1 MNRNI
6 YRLVF
11 NTASGMLVP
20 VAETARSRGR
30 AASGTALVLAGLLL
44 AGVASAEMPVACPA
58 GACGGTAPASIT
70 GFVTSGS
77 ANYQVNGTQG
87 IVSQVGDK
95 SILNWR
101 SFNVSPGHDVRFQQ
115 VGSLTSQNLVQ
126 GASFTSL
133 NRIWDMNPSVIA
145 GSISQAAGQKA
156 NIILVNTNGI
166 AFMGGSQV
174 NLNSFTASSL
184 NIDDSFILGS
194 FLPKSGSIPQFEG
207 TGGFIKVFE
216 GARITA
222 GSQGRVMLIAPTVV
236 NKGTVEAPDGQVV
249 LAAGTKVFLRAA
261 SVDDNVRGL
270 LVEVDSLDSLNSFDA
285 DNTGVK
291 DGVLDGQAVAL
302 KDAALDKLGHATNLG
317 ELTTPRGNVT
327 MIGYA
332 VNQQGIARATTSVV
346 ANGSVYLL
354 AKDRSASSYS
364 DASQRGGRV
373 VLGKGSLTEVLPDV
387 ADTTGALDGE
397 TGTGLPRSS
406 QIQVLGLDVR
416 MEGGATIL
424 APSGEVNLI
433 AMDEP
438 GKLDALN
445 GDPFKTAGASYTFD
459 KARIHIADG
468 AIINV
473 AGLENVEISAARNSV
488 EVELRGDE
496 LKDSPVN
503 RDGALRGEKAF
514 VDINLALANANA
526 GKSTLIAQDS
536 LESYQARTE
545 RTVAERS
552 TAGGT
557 VKVRS
562 QGEAILETG
571 AVIDLS
577 GGSLLYTPATVKTT
591 LLTSNGKLTDLAEA
605 NAETKYDGI
614 ATRYVV
620 DYGKWNVKE
629 VIDLGQSYRYDPG
642 YVEGKNAGALEV
654 MGMGA
659 VVLQADIQG
668 RTTVGGLQRD
678 TGTQP
683 AGARLML
690 GTGSVP
696 GDYKLNQQIEVSSTA
711 ATLPSSFGFGDVLP
725 AGLKNTLALN
735 PALFGK
741 DKVANLEAFSNQAA
755 TVREALRMPQ
765 GGSVQITANGVAVNA
780 DIEAAGGAIT
790 LNARSIDSS
799 VMADVVVVDGVTLSA
814 RGAWV
819 NELPGAAAG
828 MDDVALLNGGKITL
842 SATGDVE
849 LGQGSLVDV
858 TSGGRIKADG
868 KFIAGNG
875 GKVGLKF
882 IFKEKDGVPDA
893 ESVADES
900 GVLKLGGEVLAYGFG
915 KGDMPVLDKDGK
927 PILDKNGKP
936 VIGQGS
942 VLAVSTSKIKIG
954 GTPDSNPGTLNLDAG
969 FFERGGFADFNLSGR
984 EGVTLADEVEIR
996 PTVMNLEL
1004 QPGYTLHPTGSK
1016 VENFTRKVKLDDR
1029 VRQAAN
1035 LSLTALGTFLG
1046 DVVIGSGA
1054 SIQADPKAKV
1064 AFTAAHLIDINGH
1077 VTAPGGSITAKL
1089 DRGTSL
1095 AFDPTNTLWLGS
1107 QAALDTSGVARTYT
1121 DSKGLVKGEALAG
1134 GSVTLNAQTGYV
1146 VSEVGSTINIS
1157 GAAPVRL
1164 DIPNES
1170 GGLGMMVGSDAGSLT
1185 IYARE
1190 GVLLDGAIKAQA
1202 GGISNRG
1209 GTFSLNLIGDRVT
1222 DYASPEFDRVVSLA
1236 QTVTPQA
1243 NGLTPGAAIPDAL
1256 NGQAKLGAEAL
1267 EAAGFDRITLKSR
1280 DAIRL
1285 ENGLNMGANRTLP
1298 LKEVQLDSPRIE
1310 TAGGDA
1316 AIKAETLRLGNYDAD
1331 RQVAANPQEE
1341 EANIPKSGTGTF
1353 RADAQLLEL
1362 AGNQTLTG
1370 MARAELNGAQE
1381 VRLVGVNRNPDKEL
1395 LPIGALMGKLNTA
1408 ADLVFHGAVVSPATY
1423 SQFEIK
1429 AAGHMVEFSRNTATP
1444 SQPLSALGSLTVI
1457 AENIVQGGNVWAPFG
1472 QLDFQAANT
1481 ITFKDGSLT
1490 SVAATP
1496 GSLTPFGNVVNGSS
1510 WTYTADSIEND
1521 QAKLPEK
1528 SIRTSGADI
1537 DMQAGAQVN
1546 LAGGGDLQAY
1556 EFTVGPGGSRNILS
1570 DVGTYAIL
1578 PGYASGFAPGDA
1590 QEIAGFDRKVGD
1602 AVYLSGMPGL
1612 SAGTYTLL
1620 PAHYALLPGAYA
1632 VKLNNGVKDLVPG
1645 QAYSKQDGVQVVPG
1659 YVTDNRTSAPRDSR
1673 WSGFEVLSRDQV
1685 LQRSELTLT
1694 RASEF
1699 FADGRNRPQDAGLL
1713 SIATTG
1719 SVKLD
1724 AIYNLAAANGGHGAG
1739 VDISASNLAITS
1751 GNPSGIDPAATR
1763 VDVDKLNAL
1772 GAESLLLGGTR
1783 SASGD
1788 TTTLTV
1794 GADTVTLANDAAHAL
1809 KGSEIILAAKDTLT
1823 LKNGSAIDAQGDAGD
1838 AGNYTAAGNGALVRA
1853 ASSTASFARDGS
1865 QDGASG
1871 TLTGE
1876 AGSTIKA
1883 SSSIA
1888 LDATKKTDFQGAT
1901 IFADAK
1907 GNSVAGNLAMGAT
1920 RVSFGAA
1927 PTGSEGLVFSQ
1938 TELDGLNSLNSL
1950 ASLALTSYNTFD
1962 LYGDVSVG
1970 GIDAQG
1976 KPTMQN
1982 LTLRGAGLA
1991 GLGNSGKTANLRA
2004 TELLIDNPANATYVA
2019 GGALGDGTLV
2029 IQADKL
2035 VLGQGNKKIQGYSTV
2050 NVTANELIG
2059 RGTGETTIAAE
2070 TNLNVA
2076 RISGEQ
2082 GSNQALDA
2090 SGELNVAK
2098 TTADRVLAAVNALGA
2113 KWALSGTKVSFDTQ
2127 ATLPSGQLKLTA
2139 TTGKLE
2145 LGENAEVDVAGRTV
2159 DFFDVSRPAAAGKAE
2174 LVSDNGDV
2182 VLQAGAVVNVSAAAG
2197 GDAGDVI
2204 IRAVNGKAIVAGNT
2218 LQGSSPVD
2226 AAGERGEGARF
2237 ELDVNNL
2244 ADFSALNTTL
2254 NQGEFDGARSV
2265 RVRTGDLNVAAS
2277 DTVSAHDIKLSAD
2290 SGKLTV
2296 RGEINADGDEGG
2308 SIQLY
2313 SGDRLTL
2320 ESGAK
2325 LSARALQD
2333 KRAGGTVTLG
2343 STSEDAVL
2351 AGGSISTAGLAG
2363 GQDGTV
2369 LIRAGRFDDVAFT
2382 NLYAPLPDTGT
2393 ANNYTVSLNG
2403 ATLLRGLVVAFNPKF
2418 NNTAS
2423 SKLNLSGTGAK
2434 DVWYNGAPVTA
2445 SRIKAN
2451 ETVYMAYDGTR
2462 FHIVDAA
2469 FANRTATPVLGTS
2482 STTGTTT
2489 NYVASQ
2495 SGVTSYKAG
2504 MTLVYTPDADN
2515 IGTTNKLNI
2524 NNLGVKD
2531 IKYNN
2536 VTLAAGSLKAGE
2548 PVYLVYDGT
2557 AFQAALEVNAPRAT
2571 GSASAL
2577 ALASTRAVSAGN
2589 SYAFV
2594 AKDNSVKTVLVET
2607 IVDMLIDDVIVPTI
2621 VQTPVKAVTTLTVNG
2636 VTGAL
2641 MKNGVNLSDLNA
2653 GEVKTNDLVYVSYD
2667 GSAFHLL
2674 SELAAKVDVGK
2685 GVRVT
2690 SVAGDYTKA
2699 IGTSITGASS
2709 IAVEAVRSYD
2719 ALAINGAGVLDG
2731 NRLSADTYRYLPK
2744 AGQDDV
2750 KATLAGAAPAFDVT
2764 KFHLRPGT
2772 EIRSEGDIVL
2782 PRDLN
2787 LADYRYGGE
2796 PGVLTVRAEGNLLI
2810 KNNLSDGFSHVT
2822 PCTTATCDASKPLP
2836 ATLLSGD
2843 SWSYRLV
2850 AGADNDAA
2858 DPLAVKKGNYDVTLA
2873 AGKMV
2878 RTGTGDIHIASGGNI
2893 KLADSKSAIYTA
2905 GRVADMV
2912 SDFVTPANAQFSQG
2926 GGNVSLAALG
2936 NITGSPSL
2944 QLYSNWLFRQGSLN
2958 ADDTA
2963 YMLQPAWWVR
2973 FDQFQQGVGAL
2984 GGGDISIKA
2993 GGKVEDIS
3001 ASTPTQARMTA
3012 LDNLVATGE
3021 LVKTGGGDVR
3031 VESGGDLLGG
3041 QYYADNGDLVLKVGG
3056 KIDSGQKVGTG
3067 GGAKL
3072 LYTILALGDAQ
3083 ARVQAQGDVI
3093 IETVINPHL
3102 VVQSSSTT
3110 SGATSANVVSA
3121 TDAKWS
3127 LFSTYG
3133 EDSGV
3138 NLSSLDG
3145 KVTLH
3150 NGSSQVQSAYKT
3162 PLSLWSNI
3170 NYGGNNLLSVL
3181 PPSLSA
3187 TAFQG
3192 DILVDGTQAILS
3204 PAARSNLTLLAANSV
3219 NIHSKVTMSDMDPA
3233 LFPNVLRPGTK
3244 WDDFNPAIGA
3254 TKHAAV
3260 PVHTGD
3266 TQPVRVYA
3274 VTGDIEGE
3282 VNELNLDLPKAVWVR
3297 AGQDVRDLGILAQHV
3312 NAGDVSRIEA
3322 GRDVVFDSGSE
3333 RSDTA
3338 KVWIGGP
3345 GRLEVTAGRDINL
3358 GTSAGIV
3365 SRGDLDN
3372 AALPKGGVDIHVA
3385 AGVGPNGI
3393 DFAGAVDRLIASI
3406 EASGGNPDDATL
3418 WQARWLTG
3426 DDALG
3431 GSNALAAVKAV
3442 DALDAEGQRGRVRE
3456 MIYSALRTTGRDSN
3470 NPDSPYAADYARGY
3484 AALELAFPGISEK
3497 NPDGRFKNYQGEVNL
3512 FASRIK
3518 SERGGDIEFMVPG
3531 GGLIVGLSN
3540 TPKTLVSVYMG
3551 GDDIEK
3557 NTQLKTDPLGMT
3569 VVEKGDI
3576 RGFARDDILVNQSRI
3591 LTVGGGDILLWSSEG
3606 DIDAGKGKK
3615 TATSVPA
3622 PISRTDPDTG
3632 SSTLELQGAV
3642 TGSGIGALSTGG
3654 IAAGDVDLVAPKG
3667 TVNAGDAG
3675 IRAGNLNIAAQIVL
3689 GADNISVSGSSTGT
3703 PVADTSAATATTSG
3717 ATAAGGDQ
3725 TTAALAQNLA
3735 DATTKNSFRP
3745 TFITAEVVGHG
3756 E

>member
-115 VGSLTSQNLVQ
+115 VDSLATQNLVQ

-184 NIDDSFILGS
+184 NIDDRFILGS
-194 FLPKSGSIPQFEG
+194 FLTNKESDAQFEG
-207 TGGFIKVFE
+207 SGGFIKVFE

-236 NKGTVEAPDGQVV
+236 NKGKVEAPDGQVIV
-249 LAAGTKVFLRAA
+249 AAGTKVFLSSA
-261 SVDDNVRGL
+261 SGQDANVRGL
-270 LVEVDSLDSLNSFDA
+270 LVEVNSPDSLDNFDTT
-285 DNTGVK
+285 NTSVK

-327 MIGYA
+327 MVGYA
-332 VNQQGIARATTSVV
+332 VNQRGIARATTSVV

-354 AKDRSASSYS
+354 AKDTKFKDGELLGPTDSSI
-364 DASQRGGRV
+364 DQRGGRV

-397 TGTGLPRSS
+397 TGMGLPRSS
-406 QIQVLGLDVR
+406 QIQVLGLDVS
-416 MEGGATIL
+416 MESGATIL
-424 APSGEVNLI
+424 APSGEVNFI

-445 GDPFKTAGASYTFD
+445 GDPFKTAGASYTSD

-468 AIINV
+468 ARISV
-473 AGLENVEISAARNSV
+473 AGLENVEVSAARNSV

-503 RDGALRGEKAF
+503 RDGALRGEKAY

-526 GKSTLIAQDS
+526 GKSTLIAKDS

-605 NAETKYDGI
+605 SAETKYDGI

-683 AGARLML
+683 AGARLTL
-690 GTGSVP
+690 GTGSVTS
-696 GDYKLNQQIEVSSTA
+696 DYKLNQQIEVSSTA

-741 DKVANLEAFSNQAA
+741 DKVANLEVFSNQAA

-799 VMADVVVVDGVTLSA
+799 VMADVVVADGVTLSA

-828 MDDVALLNGGKITL
+828 TDDVALLNGGEITL

-849 LGQGSLVDV
+849 LGQGSLIDV
-858 TSGGRIKADG
+858 TSGGKVSAKGKITAGKGGDIKLEAL
-868 KFIAGNG
+868 AGA
-875 GKVGLKF
+875 V
-882 IFKEKDGVPDA
+882 
-893 ESVADES
+893 
-900 GVLKLGGEVLAYGFG
+900 KLGGELAGYSLG
-915 KGDMPVLDKDGK
+915 KGGALT
-927 PILDKNGKP
+927 
-936 VIGQGS
+936 
-942 VLAVSTSKIKIG
+942 VSTSKIKIG
-954 GTPDSNPGTLNLDAG
+954 GTPDNSPGTLNLDAE

-984 EGVTLADEVEIR
+984 EGVTLADGVEIK

-1004 QPGYTLHPTGSK
+1004 QPGYTLQPTGSK

-1035 LSLTALGTFLG
+1035 LSLTAGDAFLG

-1064 AFTAAHLIDINGH
+1064 AFTAAHLIDIQGH

-1089 DRGTSL
+1089 NRGTSL

-1121 DSKGLVKGEALAG
+1121 DSKGLVKGDVLAG

-1146 VSEVGSTINIS
+1146 VSEAGSTINIS

-1164 DIPNES
+1164 DILNET
-1170 GGLGMMVGSDAGSLT
+1170 GGLGMMVGSDAGTLSIT
-1185 IYARE
+1185 ARE
-1190 GVLLDGAIKAQA
+1190 GVLLDGTIKAQA
-1202 GGISNRG
+1202 GSNSNRG
-1209 GTFSLNLIGDRVT
+1209 GTFSLSLIGNQVT

-1236 QTVTPQA
+1236 QTVTSQA
-1243 NGLTPGAAIPDAL
+1243 NGLTPGVAIPDAL

-1267 EAAGFDRITLKSR
+1267 EAAGFDRITVKSR

-1310 TAGGDA
+1310 TAGGNA
-1316 AIKAETLRLGNYDAD
+1316 TIKAETMRLGNYDAD

-1429 AAGHMVEFSRNTATP
+1429 AAGHTVEFSRNTATP

-1481 ITFKDGSLT
+1481 LTFKDGSLT

-1496 GSLTPFGNVVNGSS
+1496 GSLTPFGKVVNGSS

-1537 DMQAGAQVN
+1537 DMQAGAQIN

-1556 EFTVGPGGSRNILS
+1556 EFTVGPGGSRDILS

-1590 QEIAGFDRKVGD
+1590 QEIAGFDRRMGD

-1632 VKLNNGVKDLVPG
+1632 VKLNNGVKDLLPG

-1724 AIYNLAAANGGHGAG
+1724 AIYNLAAASGGHGAA
-1739 VDISASNLAITS
+1739 VDISALNLAITS

-1763 VDVDKLNAL
+1763 IDVDKLNAL

-1783 SASGD
+1783 STNGD
-1788 TTTLTV
+1788 TTTLDI

-1809 KGSEIILAAKDTLT
+1809 KGGEVILAAKDTLT
-1823 LKNGSAIDAQGDAGD
+1823 LKTGSVIEAQGDAGD
-1838 AGNYTAAGNGALVRA
+1838 VGNYTAAGNGALVRA
-1853 ASSTASFARDGS
+1853 ASSTASFARSGS
-1865 QDGASG
+1865 PDGASG

-1927 PTGSEGLVFSQ
+1927 STDSEGLVFSQ
-1938 TELDGLNSLNSL
+1938 TELDGLNSL

-1982 LTLRGAGLA
+1982 LILRGAGLA

-2145 LGENAEVDVAGRTV
+2145 LGANAEVDVAGRTV

-2265 RVRTGDLNVAAS
+2265 RVRTGDLTVAAS

-2308 SIQLY
+2308 NIQLY

-2320 ESGAK
+2320 EGGAK

-2333 KRAGGTVTLG
+2333 KRDGGTVTLG

-2557 AFQAALEVNAPRAT
+2557 SFQAALEANAPRAT

-2577 ALASTRAVSAGN
+2577 ALTSTRAVSAGN

-2594 AKDNSVKTVLVET
+2594 AKDNSVKTVFVET

-2667 GSAFHLL
+2667 GAAFHLL

-2744 AGQDDV
+2744 AGQDGV

-2810 KNNLSDGFSHVT
+2810 KNNLSDGFSHAT

-2850 AGADNDAA
+2850 AGADKDAA
-2858 DPLAVKKGNYDVTLA
+2858 DPLAVKKGSYDVTLA
-2873 AGKMV
+2873 AGKLV
-2878 RTGTGDIHIASGGNI
+2878 RSGTGDIHIASGGNI
-2893 KLADSKSAIYTA
+2893 NFTDNNSAIYTA
-2905 GRVADMV
+2905 GRLADPAIG
-2912 SDFVTPANAQFSQG
+2912 FVMPTNAQFSQG
-2926 GGNVSLAALG
+2926 GGNVSLAALED
-2936 NITGSPSL
+2936 IIGSSST
-2944 QLYSNWLFRQGSLN
+2944 QLYSNWLFRQGYFDEITQQYVFRNSTTGVL
-2958 ADDTA
+2958 TSTQS
-2963 YMLQPAWWVR
+2963 QPAWWVR

-2993 GGKVEDIS
+2993 GGKVDSVS

-3012 LDNLVATGE
+3012 TAPDADKLVT
-3021 LVKTGGGDVR
+3021 TGGGDVR
-3031 VESGGDLLGG
+3031 VEAGGDLLGG
-3041 QYYADNGDLVLKVGG
+3041 QYYADLGDLVLKVGG
-3056 KIDSGQKVGTG
+3056 DIVGQKVNISTT
-3067 GGAKL
+3067 KTPIYKT

-3083 ARVQAQGDVI
+3083 ARVQAQGDVN

-3102 VVQSSSTT
+3102 VVQSSGAKTST
-3110 SGATSANVVSA
+3110 SVNIENSADS
-3121 TDAKWS
+3121 KWS

-3138 NLSSLDG
+3138 NLESLNG
-3145 KVTLH
+3145 KVALD
-3150 NGSSQVQSAYKT
+3150 NSGNSSASGGSDALSSALKK
-3162 PLSLWSNI
+3162 PLSILSKYSNSLFS
-3170 NYGGNNLLSVL
+3170 YL

-3192 DILVDGTQAILS
+3192 DILVDGDFILS

-3219 NIHSKVTMSDMDPA
+3219 RIPAKVTMSDMDPA
-3233 LFPNVLRPGTK
+3233 LIPNVLRPGTK
-3244 WDDFNPAIGA
+3244 WDEFNPAIGA
-3254 TKHAAV
+3254 TKHAVV

-3274 VTGDIEGE
+3274 MTGDIEGE
-3282 VNELNLDLPKAVWVR
+3282 ANALNLDLPKAVWVR

-3393 DFAGAVDRLIASI
+3393 DYAGAVDRLIASI
-3406 EASGGNPDDATL
+3406 ETSGGNPDDATL

-3442 DALDAEGQRGRVRE
+3442 DALNAEGQRGRVRE

-3497 NPDGRFKNYQGEVNL
+3497 NPDGSFKNYQGEVNL

-3551 GDDIEK
+3551 QDDEEK

-3642 TGSGIGALSTGG
+3642 TGSGIGALSTGDVV
-3654 IAAGDVDLVAPKG
+3654 AGDVDLVAPKG

-3675 IRAGNLNIAAQIVL
+3675 IRAGNLNIAAQIIL
-3689 GADNISVSGSSTGT
+3689 GADNITVSGSSSGT

-3725 TTAALAQNLA
+3725 ATAALAQNLA